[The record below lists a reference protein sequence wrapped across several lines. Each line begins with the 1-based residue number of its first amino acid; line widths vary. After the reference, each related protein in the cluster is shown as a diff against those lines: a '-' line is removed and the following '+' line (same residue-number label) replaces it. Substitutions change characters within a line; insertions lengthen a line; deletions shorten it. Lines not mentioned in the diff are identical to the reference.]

1 MTIKVFFTIS
11 NFRSRKTS
19 SGQFDFSFE
28 NPPENACRIPK
39 RFCSAI
45 IEKLC
50 VFFEKSLKAFRR
62 RRIQLGQAWW
72 TNFPKVEFFRSKCQI
87 DIKRRCFLKKK
98 IQKSQRTHNMK
109 CSLDDYAENCS
120 PELRKIFGRSEKKP
134 IELQFIILYF
144 PQNVSL
150 ELWEVILL
158 SLPKNVWQCLTIFC

>member
-45 IEKLC
+45 IEKFC

-62 RRIQLGQAWW
+62 RRIQPGQAWW

-87 DIKRRCFLKKK
+87 DMKKRCFFKKK
-98 IQKSQRTHNMK
+98 FKKVNGHITWSVVLTTM
-109 CSLDDYAENCS
+109 
-120 PELRKIFGRSEKKP
+120 RKIAR
-134 IELQFIILYF
+134 
-144 PQNVSL
+144 QNSGKFL
-150 ELWEVILL
+150 GEVR
-158 SLPKNVWQCLTIFC
+158 KNL